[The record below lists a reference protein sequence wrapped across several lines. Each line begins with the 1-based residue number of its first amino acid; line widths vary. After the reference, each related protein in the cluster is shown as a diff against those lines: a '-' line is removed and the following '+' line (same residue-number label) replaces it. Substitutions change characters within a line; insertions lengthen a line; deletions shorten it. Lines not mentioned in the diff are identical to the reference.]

1 MFTGACT
8 KDEDCENATIETG
21 IDNCASLL
29 RYPQEEHLRI
39 SLGFSEE
46 NEATEESFEDET
58 QLSNGKD
65 KIESPSI
72 CEESSVVNFPAKI
85 KLRQRSS
92 FFSLPIGRP
101 ALFSRHQET
110 CFLQAEEM
118 GSVSQKKG
126 TERRDDSDSERK
138 YATESLHQEK
148 TTELYTS
155 REEFPKNSSRF
166 SEENAATEESFEDEA
181 VFGNCQDD
189 IESPCICEESS
200 VVNFPAYK
208 RLPLLRSF
216 FQWLSRREDDLS
228 PEQQDVCSLQAER
241 MGSVSQNKGTKQRDD
256 GGSRQ
261 KYAAESSRQEKTTK
275 SKSKISTSSYF
286 LTRCVKW
293 ISELQLWW

>member
-1 MFTGACT
+1 
-8 KDEDCENATIETG
+8 
-21 IDNCASLL
+21 
-29 RYPQEEHLRI
+29 
-39 SLGFSEE
+39 
-46 NEATEESFEDET
+46 
-58 QLSNGKD
+58 
-65 KIESPSI
+65 
-72 CEESSVVNFPAKI
+72 
-85 KLRQRSS
+85 
-92 FFSLPIGRP
+92 
-101 ALFSRHQET
+101 
-110 CFLQAEEM
+110 M

-228 PEQQDVCSLQAER
+228 AEQQDVCSLQAER
-241 MGSVSQNKGTKQRDD
+241 MGSVSQNKETKRRDD

-261 KYAAESSRQEKTTK
+261 KYAAESSCQEKTTK

-286 LTRCVKW
+286 LTKCEK
-293 ISELQLWW
+293 